1 MSSRHMT
8 FRKKLSVSLAVT
20 SGIALTV
27 GGLQFANAGGA
38 EHQKAKAKAKE
49 TPSMVS
55 AAFGDTEHLSEDEA
69 RKRLARQGKI
79 VATAKKVRKDLKPGW
94 SAGDYVDPKDGTLTV
109 NVTSKRRAEDVDA
122 PNVTPRVVSRS
133 TTDLN
138 AVKVSVDKLVERFTP
153 SGVTYYIDVRKN
165 VVTVEVARTMLDKG
179 RTGEFVDAARKLGP
193 AVEVKTVDKQVAPT
207 TNMQDGDEISSS
219 DSTCSMGWW
228 VKKDGE
234 DQVMTAGHC
243 LVDGDGIW
251 GHEGKKP
258 IGRKDAAKF
267 GPMDWGTIRLEGLP
281 PLNPRGIPVPPPN
294 VTTKVDLK
302 HDDATAKISGFSKA
316 PVGTEICKSGRTT
329 GQTCGPIT
337 AHDVTVTYADGTTL
351 EGMSQ
356 ARLATDHG
364 DSGGPVYQMDP
375 ESGDH
380 VIAQGMVSGSPEG
393 RDEDEVSTYQPI
405 ESALLDS
412 DTVFVVSKD

>member
-1 MSSRHMT
+1 MT

-69 RKRLARQGKI
+69 RKRLARQGKV

-207 TNMQDGDEISSS
+207 TNMQDGDEIST
-219 DSTCSMGWW
+219 DDGDTVSTCSMGWW

-251 GHEGKKP
+251 THEGNEP

-267 GPMDWGTIRLEGLP
+267 GPMDWGTIRVE
-281 PLNPRGIPVPPPN
+281 PVPPSTRASP
-294 VTTKVDLK
+294 
-302 HDDATAKISGFSKA
+302 HA
-316 PVGTEICKSGRTT
+316 PAERHHQGR
-329 GQTCGPIT
+329 P
-337 AHDVTVTYADGTTL
+337 
-351 EGMSQ
+351 Q
-356 ARLATDHG
+356 ARRRDREDIRLQQ
-364 DSGGPVYQMDP
+364 GPRRHRDMQVRQDDGP
-375 ESGDH
+375 DLWPHHRPRRHRHLRRRDH
-380 VIAQGMVSGSPEG
+380 VGGHVPGQACHRPRRQWRPRLPDGPRIG
-393 RDEDEVSTYQPI
+393 
-405 ESALLDS
+405 
-412 DTVFVVSKD
+412 

>member
-1 MSSRHMT
+1 MT

-69 RKRLARQGKI
+69 RKRLARQGKV

-179 RTGEFVDAARKLGP
+179 RTGSSWTRPGSWARP
-193 AVEVKTVDKQVAPT
+193 SRSRP
-207 TNMQDGDEISSS
+207 
-219 DSTCSMGWW
+219 STS
-228 VKKDGE
+228 
-234 DQVMTAGHC
+234 
-243 LVDGDGIW
+243 
-251 GHEGKKP
+251 
-258 IGRKDAAKF
+258 RS
-267 GPMDWGTIRLEGLP
+267 
-281 PLNPRGIPVPPPN
+281 PPPP
-294 VTTKVDLK
+294 TCRT
-302 HDDATAKISGFSKA
+302 ATRSHPATPPARWAGGSR
-316 PVGTEICKSGRTT
+316 RT
-329 GQTCGPIT
+329 
-337 AHDVTVTYADGTTL
+337 
-351 EGMSQ
+351 
-356 ARLATDHG
+356 ARTR
-364 DSGGPVYQMDP
+364 S
-375 ESGDH
+375 
-380 VIAQGMVSGSPEG
+380 
-393 RDEDEVSTYQPI
+393 
-405 ESALLDS
+405 
-412 DTVFVVSKD
+412 